1 MNSKLEKDR
10 LAGIRGGGN
19 RASQALYRPGS
30 GPLRKSSRSGTTAD
44 EYDNEIGTQD
54 KSRSTSVQY
63 RQRQS
68 QSNRFN
74 QAKDSP
80 PLSQI
85 DNVAEK
91 LDNIHIHYRNSSNNE
106 QMPSTGHDIG
116 AEVGAGGRKEDGGGS
131 DSKRKNRKPEQ
142 LLYVPKKVKEALAE
156 QDAANR

>member
-10 LAGIRGGGN
+10 LAGMRGGGN

-30 GPLRKSSRSGTTAD
+30 GPLRKSNRSGSTAD

-63 RQRQS
+63 HLKQT
-68 QSNRFN
+68 QSNRSN

-85 DNVAEK
+85 DDVTEK
-91 LDNIHIHYRNSSNNE
+91 LDNTHIHYRNSEQTLSCSNNIG
-106 QMPSTGHDIG
+106 TG
-116 AEVGAGGRKEDGGGS
+116 AEGS
-131 DSKRKNRKPEQ
+131 DLKRKSRKPEQ
-142 LLYVPKKVKEALAE
+142 LLYVPKKVKEA
-156 QDAANR
+156 QDATNR